1 MGVEVQYLHKILPN
15 TNRFFIC
22 RQQWC
27 TREGSFFGLNTDW
40 VSNDKAGGWKFAC
53 PVCGTPYSMG
63 LVGKP
68 GLIPTN
74 YIWHLEKTGQLML
87 AEWPETLEEKSIN
100 ESAALMAEHAMK
112 QKFTEL
118 SREEVQLKIFQVV
131 AKSAIKQNPMFKKR
145 QLTPDTIATIQALND
160 NMGKKKKP
168 YSWDHIKDG
177 FTGGFY
183 KYIPGVTPVMKSDQV
198 KDYLA
203 MLYCLIEE

>member
-1 MGVEVQYLHKILPN
+1 MEFQV
-15 TNRFFIC
+15 
-22 RQQWC
+22 
-27 TREGSFFGLNTDW
+27 
-40 VSNDKAGGWKFAC
+40 AA
-53 PVCGTPYSMG
+53 
-63 LVGKP
+63 
-68 GLIPTN
+68 
-74 YIWHLEKTGQLML
+74 LEKSGQLML

-100 ESAALMAEHAMK
+100 ESAVLMAEHAMK

-118 SREEVQLKIFQVV
+118 SREEVQLKIGQVV
-131 AKSAIKQNPMFKKR
+131 AKHAIKLTDLFKKR